1 MEYPAKSIEDV
12 VEELSKLP
20 GIGKKTALRLTLNL
34 LKRGEESTLRLGHAL
49 QKLHIDTKYCSIC
62 HNISDH
68 EICSI
73 CSSQKRDKSLI
84 CVVENFRDVIAI
96 ENTGQFF
103 GVYHVLGG
111 VIDPMNG
118 IGPDDIN
125 AYSLILRTQNSE
137 IREVIFA
144 LSANMEGD
152 TTTFYLTRKIKRNN
166 LTITSIAR
174 GIPVGGELE
183 FADEITLGRS
193 LTNRT
198 FYSIQSDVS

>member
-1 MEYPAKSIEDV
+1 
-12 VEELSKLP
+12 
-20 GIGKKTALRLTLNL
+20 
-34 LKRGEESTLRLGHAL
+34 
-49 QKLHIDTKYCSIC
+49 
-62 HNISDH
+62 
-68 EICSI
+68 
-73 CSSQKRDKSLI
+73 
-84 CVVENFRDVIAI
+84 
-96 ENTGQFF
+96 
-103 GVYHVLGG
+103 
-111 VIDPMNG
+111 MNG

-125 AYSLILRTQNSE
+125 AYSLIIRTQNTE